1 MLRLTGLPHAGRWP
15 HATVSASGGEIDIV
29 FSGAEG
35 EQTINIPESV
45 LGEVEDLESFEL
57 HLLAQLQRLGY
68 EVRRAGRS

>member
-15 HATVSASGGEIDIV
+15 RATVSASREEVDIV
-29 FSGAEG
+29 FSGNEG
-35 EQTINIPESV
+35 DQTINIPVSV
-45 LGEVEDLESFEL
+45 LGGVEDLESFEL